1 MAPYL
6 TLMKEDASQRNH
18 PSRELFNALRWI
30 VKTGSPWRLIPHDFP
45 PWAAVHQ
52 QAQRWIKAGC
62 FEAMVH
68 DLRTILRV
76 LQDRDQISPTAM
88 VVDSRTVQSTPE
100 SGVRAGYDGHK
111 RRKGTKL
118 HIAVDTLGN
127 LLALH
132 VTAASDQDRAQV
144 GVLAAKAQVAADKT
158 IEIAYVDEGY
168 TGEACAAL
176 AAEQGVRLEVVKLAQ
191 AKHGFVLLPH
201 RWIVER
207 SFAWASR
214 FRRLARDYERLSST
228 FAALHWLAF
237 AGLML
242 SSLASSIPS
251 GS

>member
-1 MAPYL
+1 
-6 TLMKEDASQRNH
+6 
-18 PSRELFNALRWI
+18 
-30 VKTGSPWRLIPHDFP
+30 
-45 PWAAVHQ
+45 
-52 QAQRWIKAGC
+52 
-62 FEAMVH
+62 MVH

-76 LQDRDQISPTAM
+76 VQGRDQVSPTAM

-100 SGVRAGYDGHK
+100 SGVRAGYDGYK

-132 VTAASDQDRAQV
+132 VTPASDQDRAQV
-144 GVLAAKAQVAADKT
+144 GVLAAKAQEAAGKT
-158 IEIAYVDEGY
+158 IELAYVDEGY
-168 TGEACAAL
+168 TGAECAAL

-191 AKHGFVLLPH
+191 TRHGFVLLPH

-214 FRRLARDYERLSST
+214 FRRLARDYERLPSS